1 MTAPKRLAAV
11 VCYGAAVA
19 LAIALFAIGLSRS
32 WALER
37 ELFWLRASGWLA
49 VSTLLLALSAT
60 PIGRSISLVSRRP
73 LGPWIAALRRALG
86 VSAAALATLHGGVA
100 LRTYLG
106 GSLAHLWDLPWVR
119 GGILAWAILLA
130 LWITSYPRLVER
142 LRVRSW
148 KPLHRLAYV
157 AAIFA
162 LQHTLLAPLAP
173 RGWVIGVFGVAL
185 VIGLGRLLP
194 QRRSSAS
201 QSSSQAQI

>member
-1 MTAPKRLAAV
+1 MAPKRLAAV
-11 VCYGAAVA
+11 VCYGAALV
-19 LAIALFAIGLSRS
+19 LAIVLGAVGLSRG

-49 VSTLLLALSAT
+49 VSALLLALSAT
-60 PIGRSISLVSRRP
+60 PLGRLIGLASRRP
-73 LGPWIAALRRALG
+73 LGPWIASLRRALG
-86 VSAAALATLHGGVA
+86 ISAAALATLHGALA

-119 GGILAWAILLA
+119 GGVLAWAILLA
-130 LWITSYPRLVER
+130 LWITSYPRIVER

-157 AAIFA
+157 AALFA
-162 LQHTLLAPLAP
+162 LQHTLLSPLAP
-173 RGWVIGVFGVAL
+173 RGWVLGVFGAAL
-185 VIGLGRLLP
+185 VIGLGRFVP